1 MRKKGS
7 NTFLPVK
14 PSPSAV
20 VSKPFILCTLWNI
33 SYSRLEVLAL
43 FTLKGLDCTLIL
55 KKKEITEQG
64 KLSLAPL

>member
-20 VSKPFILCTLWNI
+20 VSKPFILCTLWAI
-33 SYSRLEVLAL
+33 SYSGLKVLHFSLWKVLIAYL
-43 FTLKGLDCTLIL
+43 F
-55 KKKEITEQG
+55 
-64 KLSLAPL
+64 